1 MRASQE
7 VLRLM
12 RHGFTKD
19 SPSARA
25 IGYRESID
33 YLTEARVR
41 HRHFLARRWATHR
54 HYIVLR
60 CAARGA
66 VRH

>member
-41 HRHFLARRWATHR
+41 HRHFLARR
-54 HYIVLR
+54 
-60 CAARGA
+60 
-66 VRH
+66 